1 MAVRRRKKMEE
12 EFLVLD
18 IGDPSTGK
26 TYHLKLS
33 KENIRFFVGRK
44 IGEEIPGDPFG
55 MEGYTFK
62 ITGGTDKDG
71 FPMHP
76 SLQIPGKK
84 KALLSSPPGF
94 HPKKRGERR
103 AKTVRGAIISD
114 AIKQI
119 NLRVIKAGSKSLDD
133 FMKKEESEAS

>member
-1 MAVRRRKKMEE
+1 MATRRRRRMEE

-26 TYHLKLS
+26 TYHFKLA
-33 KENIRFFVGRK
+33 KENIRFFLGRK

-76 SLQIPGKK
+76 SIQIPGKK

-94 HPKKRGERR
+94 HPRKEGERR

-119 NLRVIKAGSKSLDD
+119 NLRVVKAGSKPLDD
-133 FMKKEESEAS
+133 FLKKEESGAS